1 MKKPIRCSVAAVI
14 RQPGG
19 IPFLAVRRPPDDDK
33 LPGLWGL
40 PAITLRPGELP
51 EDGLRRIGHEKLG
64 VRLDPLRF
72 VGIRAADRGAY
83 ELILM
88 DIEATIREG
97 EPDVYA
103 ATTTATRYVDQRWA
117 SGVDILSEAAA
128 RGSLCCTIL
137 IEATRQAMPLPE
149 P

>member
-33 LPGLWGL
+33 FPGLWGL
-40 PAITLRPGELP
+40 PAITLRHGELP
-51 EDGLRRIGHEKLG
+51 EDGIRRIGHEKLG
-64 VRLDPLRF
+64 VRLEPFRF
-72 VGIRAADRGAY
+72 IGIRSADRGPY

-88 DIEATIREG
+88 NIEATLTDG
-97 EPDVYA
+97 VPDVYA
-103 ATTTATRYVDQRWA
+103 ATTTATRYVDQRWSA
-117 SGVDILSEAAA
+117 EVDILSEAAA

-137 IEATRQAMPLPE
+137 LDATRPAMPVADA
-149 P
+149 